1 MQIITT
7 PLAHQLV
14 AVLVVVA
21 GLLIT
26 PIVFIALDLW
36 AGIRKARQRGE
47 PISSDKL
54 QRTTRKL
61 SRYYNALLAL
71 LMIDVVQITSFVFLH
86 TFNGWSAFTFPLFTL
101 LGVLFVAVIEVK
113 SIFEPA
119 TLKESRELKEVAE
132 LAKAIAAHKSDAKE
146 IAEAISEFIIKSK
159 EKNENN

>member
-1 MQIITT
+1 M
-7 PLAHQLV
+7 PV
-14 AVLVVVA
+14 
-21 GLLIT
+21 
-26 PIVFIALDLW
+26 VFIALDLW

-71 LMIDVVQITSFVFLH
+71 LMIDMVQMASFVFLH
-86 TFNGWSAFTFPLFTL
+86 IFNGWSAFTFPLFTL
-101 LGVLFVAVIEVK
+101 LGVMFVATVEVK

-119 TLKESRELKEVAE
+119 TVKESRELKEVAD
-132 LAKAIAAHKSDAKE
+132 LAKAIAAHRSDAKE
-146 IAEAISEFIIKSK
+146 IAEAISEFLIKNK